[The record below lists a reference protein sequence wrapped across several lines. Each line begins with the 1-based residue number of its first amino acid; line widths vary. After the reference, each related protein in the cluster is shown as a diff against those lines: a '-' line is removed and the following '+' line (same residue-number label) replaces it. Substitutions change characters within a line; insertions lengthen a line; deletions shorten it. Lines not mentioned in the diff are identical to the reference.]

1 MAHSPSSQEER
12 TADPGQVGRRRR
24 RRWIFRGVLLVLLLA
39 WIGVAFWQTHKPLPP
54 GMDVASAWIDTPLSD
69 VQLLTDTTVT
79 DGHGRLI
86 VRQQI
91 FDEVFRVIDTAQDF
105 VVLDWFLFN
114 SHRGPDAAKAPA
126 VHRNLSA
133 ELRDRLVARR
143 QANPSLRVLF
153 ITDPINDIYG
163 SAPST
168 ELAALRDA
176 GIEIVRTDL
185 DRLRDSNALYSALWR
200 LGLKWWADDGQ
211 GEGMFANPLDT
222 GPTHVSLGA
231 WLRLLNFKA
240 NHRKLV
246 VADNGAGALVAI
258 VCSANPHDASS
269 GHSNI
274 GLKFT
279 GAAAEAVLESE
290 LEVAR
295 FSGWRGD
302 RPPFAASP
310 ASAAT
315 DVTRVK
321 FLTEGAIEDALLSEI
336 RTAEAGESIA
346 IAVFYLSDREVI
358 DELVAAAARDVR
370 IRLILDP
377 NKDAFGR
384 VKDGVPNRPVAAELH
399 RRSGGRIEI
408 RWYRT
413 HGEQFHTKLAY
424 VRHADTLWVLLG
436 SANFTR
442 RNLDDYNLEAD
453 VALETGLNTPL
464 AQELVSY
471 FETLWQNDPVALR
484 EFTADFQIYEDQ
496 SFARYWRY
504 RLMEASGISTF

>member
-1 MAHSPSSQEER
+1 M
-12 TADPGQVGRRRR
+12 GRRRR
-24 RRWIFRGVLLVLLLA
+24 RRWIFRGVLLGLLLA
-39 WIGVAFWQTHKPLPP
+39 WIGVAVWHTHKPMPP
-54 GMDVASAWIDTPLSD
+54 GTDVASAWIDTPLSEVELLSD
-69 VQLLTDTTVT
+69 VTVT
-79 DGHGRLI
+79 DGRGRLI
-86 VRQQI
+86 IRQQI
-91 FDEVFRVIDTAQDF
+91 FDEAFRTIDAAQDF
-105 VVLDWFLFN
+105 ILLDWFLFN
-114 SHRGPDAAKAPA
+114 DHRGPGAGSAPA
-126 VHRNLSA
+126 VYRALSA
-133 ELRDRLVARR
+133 ELRDRLIARR
-143 QANPSLRVLF
+143 QAQPALRVLF

-163 SAPST
+163 SAPSAD
-168 ELAALRDA
+168 LAALREA
-176 GIEIVRTDL
+176 GVDVVRTDL

-200 LGLKWWADDGQ
+200 LGMKWWADDGP
-211 GEGMFANPLDT
+211 GGGVLGNPLDT
-222 GPTHVSLGA
+222 GPARVSLGA

-240 NHRKLV
+240 NHRKLL

-269 GHSNI
+269 AHSNI
-274 GLKFT
+274 GLKFS
-279 GAAAEAVLESE
+279 GAAAEAVLASE

-295 FSGWRGD
+295 FSGWRGEW
-302 RPPFAASP
+302 PPRAASP
-310 ASAAT
+310 ASAVA

-346 IAVFYLSDREVI
+346 IAVFYLSDRDIV
-358 DELVAAAARDVR
+358 DELVAAAAREVR

-442 RNLDDYNLEAD
+442 RNLDNYNLEAD
-453 VALETGLNTPL
+453 VALETGLGTPL
-464 AQELVSY
+464 AQELVNY
-471 FETLWQNDPVALR
+471 FETLWQNDPVALT
-484 EFTADFQIYEDQ
+484 EFTTDFQTYEDQ

-504 RLMEASGISTF
+504 RLMEATGISTF